1 MNFKAITDFRTSPLA
16 KIGRGNVV
24 KVKTL
29 RNFSDADTPLMVVK
43 KDGGDLYVRVFD
55 GAIPARHSYRDTHD
69 HLNRDVRRTSIRNI
83 THIATSR

>member
-1 MNFKAITDFRTSPLA
+1 MNFKAINEFRTSPLS

-24 KVKTL
+24 KIKGL
-29 RNFSDADTPLMVVK
+29 RGQDADTPMMVVK

-55 GAIPARHSYRDTHD
+55 GAIPARHSYRDTQD
-69 HLNRDVRRTSIRNI
+69 HRRSDVRKSSVRNI